1 MSTKGNRRSVGI
13 TLTTTQRTA
22 ESSATCHDEL
32 PPLNSSAANRIG
44 ANQPLKALRANK
56 AENSAHKKA
65 PFRALLT
72 SILPV
77 TPPVRDDLSSLN
89 PVSFSDR
96 EIYFFHL
103 REGLINVSQNLAI
116 PPKMTPRS
124 WHRST
129 AERRAST
136 AAEAP
141 SERRLSRSRARARL
155 CHLSHYSADTR
166 RDWTVMRD

>member
-13 TLTTTQRTA
+13 TLTATQRTA

-32 PPLNSSAANRIG
+32 PPPNSSTTAISATAAASAG
-44 ANQPLKALRANK
+44 
-56 AENSAHKKA
+56 NSAHKKA

-72 SILPV
+72 STLPV

-103 REGLINVSQNLAI
+103 REGLINVSQTLAI
-116 PPKMTPRS
+116 PPKMTLRS

-141 SERRLSRSRARARL
+141 SERRLSGSRARARL
-155 CHLSHYSADTR
+155 CHLSHHSAERR